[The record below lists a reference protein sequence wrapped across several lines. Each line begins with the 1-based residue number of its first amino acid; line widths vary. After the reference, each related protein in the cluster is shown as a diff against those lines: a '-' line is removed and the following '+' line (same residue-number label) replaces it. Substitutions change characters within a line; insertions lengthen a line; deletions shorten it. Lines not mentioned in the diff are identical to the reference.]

1 MTIPVIP
8 QSLLDEA
15 KIWVGYSKSVFD
27 DEIVQTLQACILDLN
42 NGGVVVIDLD
52 DPLIKQAMKLYLKAH
67 FRSDPSAE
75 KFMKSYEFLKYSL
88 ELSSDYNQEAD
99 NG

>member
-1 MTIPVIP
+1 
-8 QSLLDEA
+8 
-15 KIWVGYSKSVFD
+15 
-27 DEIVQTLQACILDLN
+27 
-42 NGGVVVIDLD
+42 LD

-67 FRSDPSAE
+67 FRSDPSAD

-88 ELSSDYNQEAD
+88 ELSSDYNQEAE

>member
-1 MTIPVIP
+1 
-8 QSLLDEA
+8 
-15 KIWVGYSKSVFD
+15 
-27 DEIVQTLQACILDLN
+27 
-42 NGGVVVIDLD
+42 
-52 DPLIKQAMKLYLKAH
+52 LKAH
-67 FRSDPSAE
+67 FRSDPSAD